1 MSITGGQAVDM
12 HRPGGSI
19 PIMHG
24 LRVAGTLMVLL
35 LACGSSVRQA
45 RRDLDSPN
53 PSVRMAA
60 LRILAK
66 AGDMQCVPDVVVLL
80 GDADPDVRKQ
90 AARTLGRIGDERA
103 TSPLAD
109 LYETEPDDDVR
120 ALVRIGRASAET
132 LIELAGSRRPSI
144 RRGAILAL
152 GKLRASTA
160 VDVAIWRL
168 KDVDPSVRIAAIH
181 ALRAIGDARGM
192 EAIAATAED
201 GNEDVERAAE
211 RALGGRGYQ
220 DQLDRARRT
229 ARRHLGR

>member
-1 MSITGGQAVDM
+1 M
-12 HRPGGSI
+12 
-19 PIMHG
+19 MHG

-53 PSVRMAA
+53 PSVRIAA

-66 AGDMQCVPDVVVLL
+66 VGDTQCVPDVVVLL
-80 GDADPDVRKQ
+80 GDAGPDVRKQ
-90 AARTLGRIGDERA
+90 AARTLGRIGDKRA
-103 TSPLAD
+103 ISPLAD
-109 LYETEPDDDVR
+109 LYETEPDDDGAVAVVR
-120 ALVRIGRASAET
+120 ALVRIGRASVEA

-144 RRGAILAL
+144 RAGAILAL
-152 GKLRASTA
+152 GKLRVSTA
-160 VDVAIWRL
+160 VDVVIWRL
-168 KDVDPSVRIAAIH
+168 KDADPGVRIAAIH
-181 ALRAIGDARGM
+181 ALRAIGDACGM
-192 EAIAATAED
+192 EAIAAAAED
-201 GNEDVERAAE
+201 GDEDVERAAE

>member
-1 MSITGGQAVDM
+1 
-12 HRPGGSI
+12 
-19 PIMHG
+19 MHG
-24 LRVAGTLMVLL
+24 LRVAGTLMALM

-80 GDADPDVRKQ
+80 GDAGPDVRKQ
-90 AARTLGRIGDERA
+90 AARTLGKIGDERA
-103 TSPLAD
+103 ISPLAD
-109 LYETEPDDDVR
+109 LYETEPDDDVAAAAVR
-120 ALVRIGRASAET
+120 ALVRIGRASVET
-132 LIELAGSRRPSI
+132 LIGLAGSRRPSI

-201 GNEDVERAAE
+201 GDEDVERAAE